1 MSTFK
6 CVIFKSVSFPSHP
19 MTPLLPTTYNLPQHN
34 IYPPLRCLNAGAKQ
48 IMVSKAISNFA
59 LHRFHRMHLVFGANT
74 DVGKSIV
81 SVCTYDVFSITYN
94 FAFLIGA
101 VVFVLTSYLA
111 GWISTCSRS
120 FGDKYSELYKASP
133 MRRFR
138 RIICSA
144 I

>member
-1 MSTFK
+1 MCYFQ
-6 CVIFKSVSFPSHP
+6 IRQLSVTSDDA
-19 MTPLLPTTYNLPQHN
+19 PTTYNLQ
-34 IYPPLRCLNAGAKQ
+34 PPYNTTPTLHLRCLNAGAKQ

-74 DVGKSIV
+74 DVGKSVV

-120 FGDKYSELYKASP
+120 FGDKYSELYKTSP